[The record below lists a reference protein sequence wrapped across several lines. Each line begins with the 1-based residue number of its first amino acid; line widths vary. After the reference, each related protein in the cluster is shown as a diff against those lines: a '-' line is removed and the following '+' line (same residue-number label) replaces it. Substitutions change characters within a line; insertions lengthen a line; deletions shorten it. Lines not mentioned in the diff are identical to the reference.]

1 MRVDVITLFPE
12 ALESVLA
19 SSILGRAVREG
30 RIEVARTNLRDF
42 ADDARGTVDDKP
54 FGGGPGMVLM
64 CEPMFRAVEHVRAM
78 DERPA
83 WVVLLTPQG
92 RRLDQAK
99 IRDLAGRE
107 RLLLV
112 CGHYEGFDERIRT
125 LADEEISIGD
135 YVLTGGEVPA
145 LVVIDAVAR
154 LLPGVL
160 GAEDGVREESFAPG
174 ATGGGLEYPQYT
186 RPREFRGMG
195 VPEVLLSGNHAAIAR
210 WRAEE
215 ALRRTRQR
223 RGDLLGEQAEDQSH
237 A

>member
-1 MRVDVITLFPE
+1 LRVDVITLFPE